1 MPGEQKGIYMSPNAV
16 HLAENPVALPRSNT
30 LARDVARRQAKRPHH
45 RALFI
50 SPHLDDAVFSCG
62 GKMQALAQEGPVL
75 VINVFTGFPAEISA
89 GPVVLGPERHAEE
102 ASASRLLGFASI
114 SLGET
119 DAYLRRRAYRSL
131 KRLFGEP
138 VPEDKEYL
146 AHLTRRLAQV
156 TNTCSFDEL
165 YVPLGVGWHVDH
177 VLCHLAA
184 RNLGATEQ
192 TVFYEEAPYCYIPNA
207 VEYRLYEIGQCPELP
222 PRRSLVSEWRET
234 RAHYM
239 QSAVIQNIR
248 PAPVRFAAG
257 LGASWHLL
265 QVMRRKRLE
274 AKTAYR
280 CRKLVSV
287 PFDISMR
294 LEKKVEAMA
303 AYTSQFNALFLDRE
317 RCVDLQREY
326 SGRILANALPVERY
340 WITREAAPAPRS
352 LDIQAACPA
361 QPGHA
366 SLPPL
371 RICFVSDDFHPA
383 RTGAGMVAQREA
395 LELSRRGHTVSV
407 ITTRR
412 WGEPKE
418 ESWQGLRIHRT
429 GTAKVFGYH
438 LAFPRRRTLRRILEA
453 GDFDIIHSHYL
464 GYLMMTALDA
474 ASGLPA
480 RRIYSYHMPVELLT
494 QAVPM
499 KPFRRTI
506 GRLHVNYCS
515 RFDLILAP
523 STKMIERIAAHGI
536 TARTEYLSN
545 PIGFTDI
552 AEPRELECQDAFTV
566 LFVGRLSPE
575 KNLPY
580 LLKAFAGVARREPSA
595 ALSIVGDG
603 PERSKLVRLAH
614 ELGVQNRAK
623 FHGHVRNDLL
633 EPHYSAARVFVL
645 PSLTEVQPLVA
656 LEAMR
661 FGKPV
666 IVTDRIAAARELID
680 DGMNGFVVDADS
692 PEDLCARM
700 LQLSRAPRLARAM
713 GRQGFERS
721 KAFTLEAVVD
731 RLEQFYRGC
740 LA

>member
-1 MPGEQKGIYMSPNAV
+1 MSPK
-16 HLAENPVALPRSNT
+16 VAGIAPAAIAHSRSNA
-30 LARDVARRQAKRPHH
+30 LAGDGARRPAKWTHH
-45 RALFI
+45 RAVFI

-62 GKMQALAQEGPVL
+62 GKIQALVQEGSVL
-75 VINVFTGFPAEISA
+75 VVNVFTRFPAEISA
-89 GPVVLGPERHAEE
+89 GPVVLGPERHSEE

-114 SLGET
+114 ALGET

-156 TNTCSFDEL
+156 TNSCSFDEL

-287 PFDISMR
+287 PFEISMR

-317 RCVDLQREY
+317 RCLELQRKY
-326 SGRILANALPVERY
+326 ASSIPANGWPAERY
-340 WITREAAPAPRS
+340 WIAKNEAPASRS
-352 LDIQAACPA
+352 PNTQAASPV
-361 QPGHA
+361 QSSPP
-366 SLPPL
+366 SLPRL
-371 RICFVSDDFHPA
+371 KICLVSDDFHPA
-383 RTGAGMVAQREA
+383 CTGAGMVAQREA
-395 LELSRRGHTVSV
+395 LELARRGHAVSV

-418 ESWQGLRIHRT
+418 ESWQRLRIHRT

-464 GYLMMTALDA
+464 GYLMKTALDA
-474 ASGLPA
+474 AAGLRA
-480 RRIYSYHMPVELLT
+480 KQIYSYHMPVELLT
-494 QAVPM
+494 QALPM
-499 KPFRRTI
+499 KPFRRVI
-506 GRLHVNYCS
+506 GRLHVDYCS

-523 STKMIERIAAHGI
+523 STKMIERIAAQGI
-536 TARTEYLSN
+536 TARAEYLSN
-545 PIGFTDI
+545 PIGFSEI
-552 AEPRELECQDAFTV
+552 GESRESEGLDACTV

-580 LLKAFAGVARREPSA
+580 LLKAFAGVAGREPRA
-595 ALSIVGDG
+595 ALSLVGDG
-603 PERSKLVRLAH
+603 PERSKLARLAH
-614 ELGVQNRAK
+614 ELGIQNRVK

-633 EPHYSAARVFVL
+633 APHYSAARVFVL

-680 DGMNGFVVDADS
+680 DRKNGFVVDAES
-692 PEDLCARM
+692 PEDLGARL
-700 LQLSRAPRLARAM
+700 LQLAQAPKLARDM
-713 GRQGFERS
+713 GRLGFERS